1 MKISKRLYLGFGT
14 TLVMVVLLFLVNV
27 LMLGRER
34 RARAEADAGL
44 QAVSSM
50 EAVRFQ
56 MMQNRLFLRNYLL
69 SGDTRELDSLRSG
82 TAHLNELLQ
91 QASAQS
97 NSEEAGAALA
107 RVAETERQW
116 YTSYAT
122 PLVNKGAE
130 VYAGKLTIA
139 ELQLFYLQQNN
150 GARLESSTEWL
161 EQAESAIRR
170 HLDQSRKS
178 DEASASLTTLVSV
191 GGMLLAVVLGIGIAY
206 YTAKSIID
214 PLYRMMKVAREI
226 GDDGNLNQ
234 QVEVTRND
242 EVGQLARSFANM
254 VAYLKEMAGVSEAIA
269 GGDLTVE
276 VRPRSKHDM
285 LGHAFMRMVG
295 GLRGIVSGVRDGAT
309 QVAGGSNQVAQ
320 ASEASAKISAQA
332 STAIDEVTGTM
343 QEMSINVQSMV
354 RSTQVQ
360 AANVSETSASIDQ
373 MVTSIQRVA
382 DTAAVLLD
390 ISNRSREEVRSGIS
404 SMEKTTDGLRRIN
417 EAIQQAATIIA
428 SLDAR
433 AANIGRI
440 VEVIDDLAEQTNLLA
455 LNAAIE
461 AARAGEH
468 GMGFAVVAD
477 EVRKLA
483 EKSAQST
490 KEIAELIQSI
500 QREARSAVD
509 NMGRST
515 AIVVQGLQFGDEL
528 NGALSK
534 ISSVVG
540 EVNKFAQEIGAA
552 TTEQSRGSS
561 QIAKATTQLNDI
573 THEINSAVEEQA
585 AGAQA
590 VTRAMEKMRELMQQN
605 TAGSAELA
613 ASSEQMSKMARSLL
627 KTMDRFLLDAGYT
640 PPPRKALRYELE
652 EAAAAA
658 AHD

>member
-1 MKISKRLYLGFGT
+1 MKIGKRLYLGFGT
-14 TLVMVVLLFLVNV
+14 TLLMVVLLFLVNV

-82 TAHLNELLQ
+82 AAHLNELLQ
-91 QASAQS
+91 QASLQS
-97 NSEEAGAALA
+97 NSAEAATALA
-107 RVAETERQW
+107 QVGQAEHQW
-116 YTSYAT
+116 FSNYAT
-122 PLVNKGAE
+122 PLVNKGSE

-150 GARLESSTEWL
+150 GARLESSTEFL

-170 HLDQSRKS
+170 HLEQSRKS

-214 PLYRMMKVAREI
+214 PLYRLMNVAREI

-234 QVEVTRND
+234 QVEVARND
-242 EVGQLARSFANM
+242 EVGQLARSFNNM

-276 VRPRSKHDM
+276 VRPRSRHDM
-285 LGHAFMRMVG
+285 LGDAFARMIE

-360 AANVSETSASIDQ
+360 ASNVSETSASIDQ

-382 DTAAVLLD
+382 NTAAVLLD

-404 SMEKTTDGLRRIN
+404 SMDKTTDGLRRIN
-417 EAIQQAATIIA
+417 EAIQQSAQIIS

-483 EKSAQST
+483 ERSAQST

-534 ISSVVG
+534 ISSVVA
-540 EVNKFAQEIGAA
+540 EVNKFAQEIGVA

-561 QIAKATTQLNDI
+561 QIAKATTQLNEI

-605 TAGSAELA
+605 TAGSSELA

-640 PPPRKALRYELE
+640 PAQRRKAPRYELE

-658 AHD
+658 HS